1 MPLTDFQRE
10 VLAVIVAN
18 RSEASHFAGGLVLNA
33 TADSPRF
40 SKDFDFFHDS
50 VEDLAESCGRDVAV
64 LRAAGFE
71 VIPDESYGAW
81 DGPSSFRR
89 AVVRRGAEMVALD
102 WAQDSDWRFFPIIRD
117 PVLGWRL
124 HLFDMAV
131 NKALA
136 LSGRTE
142 TRDYVDILELGRL
155 YSLEAIVWAA
165 CGKDEG
171 FSPLF
176 LLKMMRRFAKTERG
190 DLEKIKAR
198 HLDPVAM
205 KMEWI
210 EMCDR
215 AEAAMIRLADT
226 LPDTP
231 IGVAFVNPRGEP
243 GWLGRD
249 PTLRIHQPSRGG
261 SWPSPPDGD
270 EADCPRE
277 RPWP

>member
-33 TADSPRF
+33 AADSPRF
-40 SKDFDFFHDS
+40 SKDFDFFHDA
-50 VEDLAESCGRDVAV
+50 VESLAESCARDVAA
-64 LRAAGFE
+64 LRAAGYE
-71 VIPDESYGAW
+71 VVPNEKFGPW
-81 DGPSSFRR
+81 DRPSSFRR
-89 AVVRRGAEMVALD
+89 AEVSRGAGQVTLD
-102 WAQDSDWRFFPIIRD
+102 WAHDSDWRFFPIIRD
-117 PVLGWRL
+117 SVLGWRL

-142 TRDYVDILELGRL
+142 TRDYVDILELGRRF
-155 YSLEAIVWAA
+155 SLEAIVWAA

-190 DLEKIKAR
+190 ELEKIKAR
-198 HLDPVAM
+198 HLDPVEM

-215 AEAAMIRLADT
+215 AEAEIIRLADT

-231 IGVAFVNPRGEP
+231 IGVVFVDSRGEP
-243 GWLGRD
+243 GWLCRD
-249 PTLRIHQPSRGG
+249 PALRVHHPSRGG
-261 SWPSPPDGD
+261 SWP
-270 EADCPRE
+270 
-277 RPWP
+277 